1 MQCLTPPLSKKPAGE
16 WLCPECKEEAD
27 LEARAAAEREAK
39 SRKCCAC
46 GARGEE
52 ASVHALLASAWAG
65 AVLELGPAP
74 VGKFALCEKCAHR
87 HEAVWRHGIVR
98 VHGHVRLVCVRNPL
112 SVGSRVRL
120 ALFALFALRR
130 SPPGRH
136 GRIQALLHLPWR
148 QRRARCCGR
157 QGHQG
162 QWGREWDQN
171 HSVLFMSSR
180 HLLYLSVA
188 QRGQVAAA
196 TFSGQRS
203 RGRCGR
209 GGGGGRRLAVPGL

>member
-98 VHGHVRLVCVRNPL
+98 VRGHVRVACMRQPECVLAGAARPLCRAQVPPRPSWAHPSLV
-112 SVGSRVRL
+112 
-120 ALFALFALRR
+120 AFALAT
-130 SPPGRH
+130 
-136 GRIQALLHLPWR
+136 A
-148 QRRARCCGR
+148 AR
-157 QGHQG
+157 
-162 QWGREWDQN
+162 
-171 HSVLFMSSR
+171 
-180 HLLYLSVA
+180 
-188 QRGQVAAA
+188 
-196 TFSGQRS
+196 
-203 RGRCGR
+203 
-209 GGGGGRRLAVPGL
+209 

>member
-87 HEAVWRHGIVR
+87 HAHCKARSRIESTDDR
-98 VHGHVRLVCVRNPL
+98 VY
-112 SVGSRVRL
+112 
-120 ALFALFALRR
+120 
-130 SPPGRH
+130 
-136 GRIQALLHLPWR
+136 
-148 QRRARCCGR
+148 
-157 QGHQG
+157 QG
-162 QWGREWDQN
+162 D
-171 HSVLFMSSR
+171 
-180 HLLYLSVA
+180 
-188 QRGQVAAA
+188 
-196 TFSGQRS
+196 GQRL
-203 RGRCGR
+203 
-209 GGGGGRRLAVPGL
+209 RLRLDRLRQYQQ